1 MENMLENF
9 VNYNLIK
16 DVYENKKDNILLNAR
31 ELYKG
36 RREVIIAFEE
46 DMFPLP
52 KQYIFGENEWKE
64 RYLGKKEFMP
74 KNLEKSFLNESG
86 HAPLSEKENELLN
99 KNFGFEK
106 IDELVEI
113 FNNTK
118 TEREYNELFN
128 RITNRANI
136 LIKLVKTVSNSVEKN
151 N

>member
-1 MENMLENF
+1 
-9 VNYNLIK
+9 
-16 DVYENKKDNILLNAR
+16 
-31 ELYKG
+31 
-36 RREVIIAFEE
+36 
-46 DMFPLP
+46 MFPLP
-52 KQYIFGENEWKE
+52 RQYIFGENEWKE

-74 KNLEKSFLNESG
+74 KNLEKCFLSESG

-106 IDELVEI
+106 IDELVEV

-136 LIKLVKTVSNSVEKN
+136 LKKLVKTVSNSVEKKKQLKI
-151 N
+151 